1 MIKKKEI
8 KQETPKKVDL
18 PKIEDVEKLKPEI
31 VSQSVKPTKQETAS
45 RQLPETNSDSMSG
58 LAALSAVSTLGV
70 GFAAIR
76 RKRQSA

>member
-1 MIKKKEI
+1 MWKKLNLKLFHSLHKLEDPK
-8 KQETPKKVDL
+8 KQESST
-18 PKIEDVEKLKPEI
+18 
-31 VSQSVKPTKQETAS
+31 
-45 RQLPETNSDSMSG
+45 RQLPETNSDSIAS